1 MIPELITSQDDLLH
15 LAQRLGREPRL
26 AFDTEAAS
34 FHRYADRVYLIQ
46 VSSERETAVIDPLAV
61 TDLTAIGGLLAD
73 PNIEV
78 LFHDADYDL
87 RSLYRDYGFR
97 AHRLFDTRIAAQL
110 LGEPGVGLG
119 ALLKKYFGLILNK
132 NLQRADWSQRP
143 LTREMIEYAAADT
156 SHLPRLRDALERQ
169 LAEKGRLD
177 WALEEFRRQE
187 TVQWAAADVQDDA
200 YLRLKGA
207 KVLPSRAQ
215 QVLRAVHR
223 WREDRARA
231 LDRASFRVLP
241 NESLLALARAAPT
254 EPASLKKT
262 PGFPASAAERYG
274 AEIVEAIRSALQA
287 PETEWPRHERTSRP
301 RPDHEAEERLDRLK
315 HMRNERAKEL
325 GLEAGVLCAN
335 SALQALARA
344 GSFAAGDGG
353 TELRAWQQA
362 ALGEER
368 ILAALV
374 GSSRG
379 QAT

>member
-119 ALLKKYFGLILNK
+119 ALLKKYFGVILNK

-143 LTREMIEYAAADT
+143 LTSEMIENAAADT

-177 WALEEFRRQE
+177 WALEEFRRLE
-187 TVQWAAADVQDDA
+187 TVQWAAADVPDDA

-207 KVLPSRAQ
+207 KLPPSRAQ
-215 QVLRAVHR
+215 Q
-223 WREDRARA
+223 
-231 LDRASFRVLP
+231 
-241 NESLLALARAAPT
+241 
-254 EPASLKKT
+254 
-262 PGFPASAAERYG
+262 
-274 AEIVEAIRSALQA
+274 
-287 PETEWPRHERTSRP
+287 
-301 RPDHEAEERLDRLK
+301 
-315 HMRNERAKEL
+315 
-325 GLEAGVLCAN
+325 
-335 SALQALARA
+335 
-344 GSFAAGDGG
+344 
-353 TELRAWQQA
+353 
-362 ALGEER
+362 
-368 ILAALV
+368 
-374 GSSRG
+374 
-379 QAT
+379 